1 MKRTFAIL
9 LAATA
14 SAAAAPA
21 FAAGSAPLARPHNP
35 VAIGMFVLF
44 VASTLV
50 ITRWAARQNRSVADH
65 YAAGGRITALQN
77 GWAIAGDYMSA
88 ASLLGISALVFTSGY
103 DGLIYS
109 VGFLASWPIILF
121 LIAEPLRNLGKY
133 TLADVV
139 SYRLQPRPIRAFA
152 ASSSI
157 VIVLLYLV
165 SQMVGAGKLVELLFG
180 LDYTAAVVIV
190 GVLMVVYVFFG
201 GMLATTWIQIVKA
214 VLLLAGAAFMA
225 FMVLSRFGFSLDA
238 LFAQALRVHPKHAA
252 IMRPGGLVS
261 DPVSAVSLGLALI
274 FGTAGLPHIL
284 MRFFTV
290 GDVGAARKSILHA
303 TGIVGAGYAL
313 IIVIGFG
320 TIALVAAD
328 PRYHDASGAVAGGA
342 NMVAIHLAHAIG
354 GNFFLGFI
362 CAVAF
367 STILAVVA
375 GLTLAG
381 SSAIS
386 HDLYANVLRRGQ
398 ATDRE
403 EMRVARATTL
413 VLGVLAIVLGIAFE
427 KQNIAFIVS
436 LTFSI
441 AASSNFP
448 VLLLSIYWRG
458 LTTRGAVVGGTIG
471 LVTAVTLTVLSPTVW
486 VQVLGHA
493 HAPYPY
499 EYPALFSMAAAF
511 VAIVAVSATDGSAR
525 ARRERA
531 RFDAQLVACELGA
544 LPRHGTPQHDNY
556 DLETIR

>member
-1 MKRTFAIL
+1 MKRFGLSTVLL
-9 LAATA
+9 LAAF
-14 SAAAAPA
+14 PA
-21 FAAGSAPLARPHNP
+21 FASAPAGVAPSHNP
-35 VAIGMFVLF
+35 IAIGMFLVF
-44 VASTLV
+44 VASTLF
-50 ITRWAARQNRSVADH
+50 ITRWAARKNHSVSDH
-65 YAAGGRITALQN
+65 YAAGGKITGFQN

-109 VGFLASWPIILF
+109 IGFLASWPIILF
-121 LIAEPLRNLGKY
+121 LIAEPLRNLGRY

-139 SYRLQPRPIRAFA
+139 SYRLQQRPIRAFA

-180 LDYTAAVVIV
+180 FNYTAAVVIV

-201 GMLATTWIQIVKA
+201 GMLATTWIQIIKA
-214 VLLLAGAAFMA
+214 VLLLSGAAFMA
-225 FMVLSRFGFSLDA
+225 FMVLSRFGFSLNA
-238 LFAQALRVHPKHAA
+238 LFSQAILVHPRHAA
-252 IMRPGGLVS
+252 IMSPGGLVS
-261 DPVSAVSLGLALI
+261 DPVSAISLGLALI

-290 GDVGAARKSILHA
+290 GDVKAARKSILYA
-303 TGIVGAGYAL
+303 TGIVGIGYAL
-313 IIVIGFG
+313 IIIIGFG
-320 TIALVAAD
+320 TIALVATD
-328 PRYHDASGAVAGGA
+328 PQYHTASGSVVGGV
-342 NMVAIHLAHAIG
+342 NMVAIHLAHAVG
-354 GNFFLGFI
+354 GNIFLGFI

-386 HDLYANVLRRGQ
+386 HDLYANVIRRGT

-403 EMRVARATTL
+403 EMRVSRMTTL
-413 VLGVLAIVLGIAFE
+413 VLGVLAILLGIAFE

-458 LTTRGAVVGGTIG
+458 LTTRGAVWGGSLG
-471 LVTAVTLTVLSPTVW
+471 LVTAVVLTVLSPTVW

-493 HAPYPY
+493 HAIHPY
-499 EYPALFSMAAAF
+499 EYPALFSMLVAF
-511 VAIVAVSATDGSAR
+511 SGVYVFSITDRSAR
-525 ARRERA
+525 AAQERSQ
-531 RFDAQLVACELGA
+531 FDNQLVDCELGMTKQA
-544 LPRHGTPQHDNY
+544 A
-556 DLETIR
+556 